1 MRRASPAKTRV
12 GRQPA
17 AHSDRQRRDRL
28 GQSAVLL
35 LGPASVAMLTAM
47 LLLWP
52 NRVHSCVGSRDPGT
66 RPKPETSTSLT
77 CFTDSNDPTDANDPN
92 DATDSTDS
100 TATTDSTVS
109 TAEIERLRTRNECTV
124 SSIKF

>member
-52 NRVHSCVGSRDPGT
+52 NRVHSYVGRREPGI
-66 RPKPETSTSLT
+66 RSKPENWNYALTTSITSDASIAWNT
-77 CFTDSNDPTDANDPN
+77 SIASDTAITWNDPTY
-92 DATDSTDS
+92 
-100 TATTDSTVS
+100 
-109 TAEIERLRTRNECTV
+109 IEREVRSV
-124 SSIKF
+124 SCIKF

>member
-52 NRVHSCVGSRDPGT
+52 NRVHSYVGRREPGI
-66 RPKPETSTSLT
+66 RSKPENWNYALTTSITS
-77 CFTDSNDPTDANDPN
+77 DASIAWNTSIASD
-92 DATDSTDS
+92 
-100 TATTDSTVS
+100 TAIT
-109 TAEIERLRTRNECTV
+109 
-124 SSIKF
+124 

>member
-17 AHSDRQRRDRL
+17 AHSDRRRRDRL

-77 CFTDSNDPTDANDPN
+77 YCTDLA
-92 DATDSTDS
+92 DSTDS